1 MVVMPTLEV
10 PRARHLIDGAWVP
23 SRHQGEL
30 PILDPATRRPFHAMA
45 GGDAV
50 DVDAA
55 VGAARR
61 AAPGWAATNPSER
74 GALLGRWA
82 DLVLE
87 HVEELAAIEAQ
98 DVGKPLSG
106 ARLNIYI
113 THGIIQYF
121 AGAAD
126 KLTGVTLPTRSP
138 DYFGFTLPEPYGVCA
153 VIIPWNV
160 PAVLTAANVAPA
172 LAAGNTVVLKP
183 SEVAPLAAFALGEL
197 AIRAGFPPGVLN
209 VVGGLGRDAGVALT
223 SHPGV
228 DHISFVGSTG
238 TGRAIM
244 AAAAANLVPVKLELG
259 GKSPN
264 VLFADADLDV
274 AIPAI
279 VASITENAGQNC
291 YAGSRLVVEASIHD
305 QVVERIAAAMK
316 DVRLGAWDA
325 DLDMGPLVSAAQQ
338 EKVLGFLTEAAAGG
352 ARLVT
357 GGSGSGGSV
366 SGGSGSG
373 GSTGGGSGG
382 GEGWFVEPTV
392 FDGVQPGMRLAQEEI
407 FGPVLA
413 VQSFSGT
420 EQAVELMNGT
430 DFGLLAC
437 LWTSDISRALRLAKQ
452 VRSGQ
457 VAINQFHDAGVIGFP
472 FNMQKDS
479 GFSAGGGYGALR
491 EYTQEK
497 AVAVRLLPS

>member
-1 MVVMPTLEV
+1 MAADFPSSQHFIDGEWVAARSGDTLEV
-10 PRARHLIDGAWVP
+10 
-23 SRHQGEL
+23 
-30 PILDPATRRPFHAMA
+30 LDPASHKAITRTAQA
-45 GGDAV
+45 GADDVDDAV
-50 DVDAA
+50 A
-55 VGAARR
+55 AARR
-61 AAPGWAATNPSER
+61 AFPAWAATSPTER
-74 GALLGRWA
+74 GALLRRWA
-82 DLVLE
+82 DLVIAE
-87 HVEELAAIEAQ
+87 VEALAAIEAQ

-106 ARLNIYI
+106 GRMNMYI
-113 THGIIQYF
+113 AHGIIDYF
-121 AGAAD
+121 AGTAD

-138 DYFGFTLPEPYGVCA
+138 DYLGYTVPEPYGVCA
-153 VIIPWNV
+153 VVLPWNV

-183 SEVAPLAAFALGEL
+183 SEIAPLAPFALAEL
-197 AIRAGFPPGVLN
+197 ARRAGFPPGVIN
-209 VVGGLGRDAGVALT
+209 VVTGLGPEVGVALT

-244 AAAAANLVPVKLELG
+244 AAAAKNLVPVKLELG

-264 VLFADADLDV
+264 VLFADADLDT

-291 YAGSRLVVEASIHD
+291 YAGSRLLVEESAHD
-305 QVVERIAAAMK
+305 EVVERIAAAMAAI
-316 DVRLGAWDA
+316 RTGPWDA
-325 DLDMGPLVSAAQQ
+325 DPDMGPLVSGAQF
-338 EKVLGFLTEAAAGG
+338 ERVTGFLADAPREG

-357 GGSGSGGSV
+357 GGGPAGD
-366 SGGSGSG
+366 
-373 GSTGGGSGG
+373 
-382 GEGWFVEPTV
+382 GWFVRPTV
-392 FDGVQPGMRLAQEEI
+392 YDRVDAGMRIAREEV

-413 VQSFSGT
+413 VQSFRDAAEAT
-420 EQAVELMNGT
+420 ELMNAT

-437 LWTSDISRALRLAKQ
+437 IWTNDISRALRLAKD

-457 VAINQFHDAGVIGFP
+457 VAVNQFHDAGVIGFP

-479 GFSAGGGYGALR
+479 GFSRGGGYAALR

-497 AVAVRLLPS
+497 GVAVRLLDR

>member
-1 MVVMPTLEV
+1 MVAMPTLEV

-23 SRHQGEL
+23 SRHRGEL
-30 PILDPATRRPFHAMA
+30 EILDPATRRPFHAIA
-45 GGDAV
+45 GGDAA

-61 AAPGWAATNPSER
+61 AAAGWAATNPSER
-74 GALLGRWA
+74 GALLARWA
-82 DLVLE
+82 DLVMQ

-106 ARLNIYI
+106 GRLNIYI

-209 VVGGLGRDAGVALT
+209 VVGGLGAEAGVALT
-223 SHPGV
+223 SHPGI

-264 VLFADADLDV
+264 VLFADADLDA

-279 VASITENAGQNC
+279 VGSITENAGQNC
-291 YAGSRLVVEASIHD
+291 YAGSRLVVEASIQD
-305 QVVERIAAAMK
+305 EVVERIAVAMK
-316 DVRLGAWDA
+316 EVRLGAWDQ

-338 EKVLGFLTEAAAGG
+338 AKVLGFLAEAPAAG

-357 GGSGSGGSV
+357 GGSA
-366 SGGSGSG
+366 
-373 GSTGGGSGG
+373 GGGPAGP
-382 GEGWFVEPTV
+382 EGWFVEPTL
-392 FDGVQPGMRLAQEEI
+392 FDGVDAGMRLAREEI

-413 VQSFSGT
+413 VQSFTGT
-420 EQAVELMNGT
+420 AQAVELMNGT

-437 LWTSDISRALRLAKQ
+437 LWTSDISRALRLARQ

>member
-1 MVVMPTLEV
+1 MVAVDFPSAL
-10 PRARHLIDGAWVP
+10 HFIDGEWVAARDG
-23 SRHQGEL
+23 STL
-30 PILDPATRRPFHAMA
+30 DVLDPATRSVFRTVARA
-45 GGDAV
+45 GAADVVDAV
-50 DVDAA
+50 D
-55 VGAARR
+55 AARR
-61 AAPGWAATNPSER
+61 AFPGWAATNPSER
-74 GALLGRWA
+74 GALIRRWA
-82 DLVLE
+82 DLIIAE
-87 HVEELAAIEAQ
+87 VEALAAVEAQ

-106 ARLNIYI
+106 GRTNMYI
-113 THGIIQYF
+113 AHGIIDYF

-138 DYFGFTLPEPYGVCA
+138 DYLGYTVPEPYGVCA
-153 VIIPWNV
+153 VVIPWNV

-183 SEVAPLAAFALGEL
+183 SEIAPLAPFALAEL
-197 AIRAGFPPGVLN
+197 ARRAGFPPGVIN
-209 VVGGLGRDAGVALT
+209 VVAGLGPEAGVALT

-228 DHISFVGSTG
+228 DHISFVGSTT

-244 AAAAANLVPVKLELG
+244 AAAAQNLVPVKLELG

-264 VLFADADLDV
+264 VLFADADLDT

-291 YAGSRLVVEASIHD
+291 YAGSRLLVEASAHD
-305 QVVERIAAAMK
+305 EVVERVAAAMAEVK
-316 DVRLGAWDA
+316 TGAWEA
-325 DLDMGPLVSAAQQ
+325 DLDMGPLVSAAQY
-338 EKVLGFLTEAAAGG
+338 ERVGGFLTDAPREG

-357 GGSGSGGSV
+357 GGRPGAD
-366 SGGSGSG
+366 
-373 GSTGGGSGG
+373 
-382 GEGWFVEPTV
+382 GWFIEPTV
-392 FDGVQPGMRLAQEEI
+392 YDQVDGGMRIAREEV

-413 VQSFSGT
+413 VQSFRDT
-420 EQAVELMNGT
+420 AEATRLMNDT

-437 LWTSDISRALRLAKQ
+437 VWTNDISRALRLAKD

-457 VAINQFHDAGVIGFP
+457 VAVNQFHDAGVIGFP

-479 GFSAGGGYGALR
+479 GFSRGGGYAALR

-497 AVAVRLLPS
+497 GVAIRLLAR

>member
-1 MVVMPTLEV
+1 MATLEV
-10 PRARHLIDGAWVP
+10 PAARHLIDGVWVA
-23 SRHQGEL
+23 SRRQAEL
-30 PILDPATRRPFHAMA
+30 AILDPATRQPFHAIA
-45 GGDAV
+45 GGDGA

-55 VGAARR
+55 VAAARR

-82 DLVLE
+82 DLVME
-87 HVEELAAIEAQ
+87 HVEELAAIEAR

-106 ARLNIYI
+106 GRLNIYI
-113 THGIIQYF
+113 ANGIIQYF

-153 VIIPWNV
+153 VVIPWNV

-183 SEVAPLAAFALGEL
+183 SEVAPLVAFALGEL

-209 VVGGLGRDAGVALT
+209 VVGGLGKDAGVALT
-223 SHPGV
+223 SHPGI
-228 DHISFVGSTG
+228 DHISFVGSTA

-244 AAAAANLVPVKLELG
+244 AAASANLVPVKLELG

-279 VASITENAGQNC
+279 VGSITENAGQNC
-291 YAGSRLVVEASIHD
+291 YAGSRLVVEAAIHD
-305 QVVERIAAAMK
+305 EVVERIAAAMK
-316 DVRLGAWDA
+316 AIRLGAWDE
-325 DLDMGPLVSAAQQ
+325 DLDMGPLVSQAQQ
-338 EKVLGFLTEAAAGG
+338 QKVLGFLAEAPGDG

-357 GGSGSGGSV
+357 GGGG
-366 SGGSGSG
+366 
-373 GSTGGGSGG
+373 TGDRG
-382 GEGWFVEPTV
+382 GWFIEPTV
-392 FDGVQPGMRLAQEEI
+392 FDGVEPGMRLAQEEI

-413 VQSFSGT
+413 VQSFKGA

-437 LWTSDISRALRLAKQ
+437 FWTNDISRALRLAKQ

-457 VAINQFHDAGVIGFP
+457 VAVNQFHDAGVIGFP

-479 GFSAGGGYGALR
+479 GFSRGGGYGALR

-497 AVAVRLLPS
+497 AVAVRLLER

>member
-1 MVVMPTLEV
+1 MVAMPSLEV
-10 PRARHLIDGAWVP
+10 PVARHLIDGAWVP
-23 SRHQGEL
+23 SRHQGEV
-30 PILDPATRRPFHAMA
+30 PILDPATRQPFHAIA
-45 GGDAV
+45 GGDAA

-55 VGAARR
+55 VSAARR

-82 DLVLE
+82 DLVME
-87 HVEELAAIEAQ
+87 HVEELAAIEAR

-106 ARLNIYI
+106 GRLNIYI

-126 KLTGVTLPTRSP
+126 KLTGVTLPTRSQ
-138 DYFGFTLPEPYGVCA
+138 DYFGFTVPEPYGVCA

-172 LAAGNTVVLKP
+172 LAAGNAVVLKP
-183 SEVAPLAAFALGEL
+183 SEVAPLAAFALAEL

-223 SHPGV
+223 AHPDV
-228 DHISFVGSTG
+228 NHISFVGSTG

-244 AAAAANLVPVKLELG
+244 TAAATNLVPVKLELG

-264 VLFADADLDV
+264 VLFGDADLDV

-279 VASITENAGQNC
+279 VGSITENAGQNC
-291 YAGSRLVVEASIHD
+291 YAGSRLVVEATIHD
-305 QVVERIAAAMK
+305 EVVERIAAAMK
-316 DVRLGAWDA
+316 DVRLGPWDA

-338 EKVLGFLTEAAAGG
+338 EKVLSFLAEAPGSG

-357 GGSGSGGSV
+357 GGSAAGSPQ
-366 SGGSGSG
+366 
-373 GSTGGGSGG
+373 
-382 GEGWFVEPTV
+382 EGWFVEPTLY
-392 FDGVQPGMRLAQEEI
+392 DGVDAGMRLAREEI

-413 VQSFSGT
+413 VQSFTGT

-479 GFSAGGGYGALR
+479 GFSRGGGYAALR